1 MNFILYDLLS
11 NEKKLYV
18 ATTSIRLPTFGIS
31 QFEVFGVDV
40 GAFHDDSSSRS
51 RRAVEG
57 MLWIQMWCQEVK
69 FEHKM

>member
-57 MLWIQMWCQEVK
+57 MLWIQM
-69 FEHKM
+69 